1 MTGDDEKVTAQAGGQ
16 AAGPAAEPAGAPI
29 EAPAAAGGT
38 PAVEEA
44 PVAAEGAP
52 AQGAVTEVEAPAAT
66 AATGRREGNRAFG
79 VGRRKT
85 AVARAMLVPGTGK
98 FLIKE
103 REAAEYLRRRKLID
117 EIQQPFVLTG
127 TVSRFDASV
136 AVRGGSLAAQAGAI
150 RLAIARAL
158 SAWQPEFRAPLAT
171 NGLLTRDPRMVER
184 KKYGIR
190 GARRRPQWTK
200 R

>member
-1 MTGDDEKVTAQAGGQ
+1 MIDVDSTV
-16 AAGPAAEPAGAPI
+16 PAG
-29 EAPAAAGGT
+29 
-38 PAVEEA
+38 VA
-44 PVAAEGAP
+44 PVAGDGVAAVAPMAESLIVAIEVSETP
-52 AQGAVTEVEAPAAT
+52 DAKPVAVTA
-66 AATGRREGNRAFG
+66 GRRIGDRAFG

-85 AVARAMLVPGTGK
+85 AVARAVLVPGSGK

-103 REAAEYLRRRKLID
+103 REAAEYLRRPKLID

-127 TVSRFDASV
+127 MVKRFDVTVSVF
-136 AVRGGSLAAQAGAI
+136 GGSLAAQAGAI
-150 RLAIARAL
+150 RLACARAL
-158 SAWQPEFRAPLAT
+158 SAWQPEFRAPLST

>member
-1 MTGDDEKVTAQAGGQ
+1 MTVENETVI
-16 AAGPAAEPAGAPI
+16 PAGAA
-29 EAPAAAGGT
+29 ET
-38 PAVEEA
+38 PA
-44 PVAAEGAP
+44 PVAATPETPAVVAP
-52 AQGAVTEVEAPAAT
+52 VVAVDASVVEEVAKIPAA
-66 AATGRREGNRAFG
+66 AAIPATGRREGDRAFG

-85 AVARAMLVPGTGK
+85 AVARAMMVPGTGK
-98 FLIKE
+98 FLIKG
-103 REAAEYLRRRKLID
+103 RESSEYLRRPKLID

-127 TVSRFDASV
+127 TVKRFDVTV
-136 AVRGGSLAAQAGAI
+136 AVSGGSLAGQAGAI
-150 RLAIARAL
+150 RLACARAL
-158 SAWQPEFRAPLAT
+158 SAWQPEFRAPLST

>member
-1 MTGDDEKVTAQAGGQ
+1 M
-16 AAGPAAEPAGAPI
+16 P
-29 EAPAAAGGT
+29 
-38 PAVEEA
+38 
-44 PVAAEGAP
+44 
-52 AQGAVTEVEAPAAT
+52 
-66 AATGRREGNRAFG
+66 ATGRREGDRAFG

-85 AVARAMLVPGTGK
+85 AVARAMMVPGTGK
-98 FLIKE
+98 FLIKG
-103 REAAEYLRRRKLID
+103 RDSSEYLRRPKLID

-127 TVSRFDASV
+127 TVKRFDVTV
-136 AVRGGSLAAQAGAI
+136 AVSGGSLAGQAGAI
-150 RLAIARAL
+150 RLACARAL
-158 SAWQPEFRAPLAT
+158 SAWQPEFRAPLST

>member
-1 MTGDDEKVTAQAGGQ
+1 MSEENETVI
-16 AAGPAAEPAGAPI
+16 PAATPE
-29 EAPAAAGGT
+29 T
-38 PAVEEA
+38 PAVET
-44 PVAAEGAP
+44 AAAVVSGAAP
-52 AQGAVTEVEAPAAT
+52 AVEQPTLPETPIEEVKLPAA
-66 AATGRREGNRAFG
+66 AAIPATGRREGDRAFG

-85 AVARAMLVPGTGK
+85 AVARAMMVPGTGK
-98 FLIKE
+98 FLIKG
-103 REAAEYLRRRKLID
+103 RDSSEYLRRPKLID

-127 TVSRFDASV
+127 TVKRFDVTV
-136 AVRGGSLAAQAGAI
+136 AVSGGSLAGQAGAI
-150 RLAIARAL
+150 RLACARAL
-158 SAWQPEFRAPLAT
+158 SAWQPEFRAPLST